1 MNGKLSGMTCRMLL
15 LSLVAWAAFAATA
28 DAGEVTATP
37 GSITYRATPGEANFF
52 TVNWGR
58 EPGSLPF
65 LTDHAPIGIGTG
77 CEDFGG
83 GVAVTCSA
91 AGPDPAIVVYLGD
104 GNDFAQ
110 SINDR
115 AVGHSVTFYGED
127 GDDDLDS
134 DGSADVLDGGPGND
148 ELTPD
153 DSAPGPG
160 DVVRGGPGVDTL
172 QTGNPTGAMGPITVA
187 FDDLAND
194 GYPGEGDN
202 YASDLENLSAT
213 QTAPPIH
220 FTGNDGPNDVQLRSE
235 AADIVRGMGGNDRID
250 AANGNDQLDGGAGD
264 DTILGGGGDDVIV
277 GGPGTDSLAGEG
289 SGSGQFTSVPGN
301 DTIDARDG
309 VREQL
314 NCGPGAD
321 TALVDALDLVP
332 QDPGSLCEAVQ
343 RPPVIAAAKLS
354 TSSLKVQSR
363 KRVTVKL
370 TCPKDVAPCAGK
382 LTLKRGKVTLGS
394 AKYAVAAG
402 KSKRV
407 RVNLTAK
414 GRSLVRKSKTLRV
427 RVTVAPAGGAAK
439 SKTVTLRR

>member
-1 MNGKLSGMTCRMLL
+1 MLL

-37 GSITYRATPGEANFF
+37 GSITYRAAPGEANFF

-148 ELTPD
+148 LLTPD
-153 DSAPGPG
+153 DRRSPDRATWCAAGRASTRCRPATRPARWGRSRSPS
-160 DVVRGGPGVDTL
+160 T
-172 QTGNPTGAMGPITVA
+172 TSPTTAIPA
-187 FDDLAND
+187 R
-194 GYPGEGDN
+194 
-202 YASDLENLSAT
+202 AT
-213 QTAPPIH
+213 TTRATSRTSPPRRPRPPIH

-235 AADIVRGMGGNDRID
+235 AADIVRGLGGNDRID
-250 AANGNDQLDGGAGD
+250 GANGNDQLDGGAGD

-321 TALVDALDLVP
+321 TAIVDALDLVP

-407 RVNLTAK
+407 RVNLTSK
-414 GRSLVRKSKTLRV
+414 GRRWCASPRRCACGSRW
-427 RVTVAPAGGAAK
+427 RPRAAPP
-439 SKTVTLRR
+439 RPRP